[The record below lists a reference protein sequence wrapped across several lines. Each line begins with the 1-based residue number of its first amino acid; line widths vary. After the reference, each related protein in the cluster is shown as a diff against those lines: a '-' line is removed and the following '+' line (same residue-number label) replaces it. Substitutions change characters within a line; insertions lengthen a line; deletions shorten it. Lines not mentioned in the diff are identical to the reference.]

1 MDLYQYSDYRK
12 YLLDY
17 YTSQKKEKASYSYR
31 AFAQRARLSSPN
43 YLKLVIDGKRR
54 ITDRLV
60 DPFIRGLGLSP
71 QQSSYFRNLV
81 FYQEARDVEAK
92 RQYLEKLIHIRKRAQ
107 SRTEVLRPEQHA
119 LLSHWY
125 HWIIRELVLLSHFE
139 EDPLWIS
146 HRLGNK
152 ITPSEAKDSLDLLF
166 SFGLLKRDPSG
177 KLIQNEPLVSTGDEI
192 STLLV
197 RHLHRQFIEKGVE
210 ALFSLP
216 PEEREIQGVNI
227 ALPRALLP
235 QVKKHIR
242 KFAHELNQK
251 FSPPAD
257 TAAADEVYHL
267 NLNFFPLT
275 HGGRADPQS
284 KEIHDE

>member
-12 YLLDY
+12 YLKDY
-17 YTSQKKEKASYSYR
+17 YNSQKTEKASYSYR
-31 AFAQRARLSSPN
+31 VFAQRARLTSPN

-60 DPFIRGLGLSP
+60 DPFIRGLGLNP
-71 QQSSYFRNLV
+71 QQSNYFRNLV

-92 RQYLEKLIHIRKRAQ
+92 RQYLDKLVTIRKRAQ
-107 SRTEVLRPEQHA
+107 SRTEVLRPEQHE

-125 HWIIRELVLLSHFE
+125 HWIIRELVILEGFQ

-146 HRLGNK
+146 ARLGK
-152 ITPSEAKDSLDLLF
+152 KVTPREAQDSLDLLLG
-166 SFGLLKRDPSG
+166 FGLLKRDDTG
-177 KLIQNEPLVSTGDEI
+177 KLVQNEPLLSTGDEI

-216 PEEREIQGVNI
+216 PEEREIQGVNL
-227 ALPRALLP
+227 ALPRAVLP
-235 QVKKHIR
+235 QVKRYIR

-251 FSPPAD
+251 FSAPSEGGVAD
-257 TAAADEVYHL
+257 TVYHL

-275 HGGRADPQS
+275 QGGTAGEA